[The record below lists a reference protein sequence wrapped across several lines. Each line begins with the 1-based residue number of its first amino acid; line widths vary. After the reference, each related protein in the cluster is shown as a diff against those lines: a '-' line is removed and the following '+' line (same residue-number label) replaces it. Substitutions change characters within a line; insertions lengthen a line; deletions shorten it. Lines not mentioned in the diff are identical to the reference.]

1 MTSPV
6 DRDLLNRAT
15 RALRDDATSDPP
27 DDQTGTLE
35 GFLEPP
41 ATTPL
46 GRAQL
51 RQRVDESWRA
61 MDGWRHVNR
70 DVRKAVRRRRVG
82 LIVALQLVAAVA
94 GVGAWAAV
102 SGRLPP
108 LFSRWRPGARPPA
121 PVAPAHARAPRGH
134 REAFDPPA
142 PAPPPESLPAPP
154 PPLVQSPMVGRPV
167 HAAPGPFRPAVPP
180 PDHVQATSGPEE
192 IYARAHR
199 AQFTLHDYAG
209 ALALWDEY
217 LATTGGTLGLEARW
231 NRAIA
236 LVRLGRREPA
246 LAALAPFAAGQNE
259 GYRQE
264 EAQALLRVLGA
275 AAP

>member
-6 DRDLLNRAT
+6 DRDLLDRAT
-15 RALRDDATSDPP
+15 RALRDDATADP
-27 DDQTGTLE
+27 
-35 GFLEPP
+35 
-41 ATTPL
+41 
-46 GRAQL
+46 RA
-51 RQRVDESWRA
+51 VDESWRA
-61 MDGWRHVNR
+61 MDGWRHVSR
-70 DVRKAVRRRRVG
+70 DVRKGARRRRLG
-82 LIVALQLVAAVA
+82 LIVALQLVAAAA
-94 GVGAWAAV
+94 GVGAWAAA

-108 LFSRWRPGARPPA
+108 MLSRWVAAVRSAAPA
-121 PVAPAHARAPRGH
+121 EAAHARAPRAR
-134 REAFDPPA
+134 REAFNPPA
-142 PAPPPESLPAPP
+142 LLPPPEALPAPP
-154 PPLVQSPMVGRPV
+154 PPVAIRAVQP
-167 HAAPGPFRPAVPP
+167 APRSFRPLALPASP
-180 PDHVQATSGPEE
+180 AQPAASGPEE

-199 AQFTLHDYAG
+199 AQFTQRDYVA

-246 LAALAPFAAGQNE
+246 IAALAPFAAGQNE
-259 GYRQE
+259 GYREE

>member
-6 DRDLLNRAT
+6 DGDLLNRAA
-15 RALRDDATSDPP
+15 RALRDDAAADPP
-27 DDQTGTLE
+27 
-35 GFLEPP
+35 
-41 ATTPL
+41 A
-46 GRAQL
+46 
-51 RQRVDESWRA
+51 VDESWRA

-70 DVRKAVRRRRVG
+70 DVRRAVRRRRLAV
-82 LIVALQLVAAVA
+82 IAVLQLVTAAA

-108 LFSRWRPGARPPA
+108 LLARWMPAVHPPTS
-121 PVAPAHARAPRGH
+121 VAPAHVRPRAH
-134 REAFDPPA
+134 REAFHAAAGPPYSPEVLPVPPPPPVPA
-142 PAPPPESLPAPP
+142 PAAIRPAHPAP
-154 PPLVQSPMVGRPV
+154 RPFPSV
-167 HAAPGPFRPAVPP
+167 SSGPERAQAA
-180 PDHVQATSGPEE
+180 GPEE

-199 AQFTLHDYAG
+199 AQFTLRDYAA

-217 LATTGGTLGLEARW
+217 LATTGGSLGLEARW

-236 LVRLGRREPA
+236 LVRLGRREAA